1 MPASI
6 GKRGKST
13 TSTGGT
19 TKGEEEESRD
29 VGGGGGG
36 SGTINEGRAAPQ
48 CSGAA
53 VEERECTD
61 GGAEQQSR
69 ESATAETSND
79 LLGDASLLL
88 LMPPLDVPPPTPPT
102 SQSSTHVAPPPTP
115 GSTSRSSEGGG
126 RRRKLLNKA
135 KSLPKKLQ
143 VGGGHR
149 SSQSVMAS
157 PEVASDLA
165 RLSVGGSSP
174 RPLSSSM
181 TSAQSQFSA
190 AAATNASAGASNTT
204 SASITLYPANA
215 SAATA
220 VAPAIASSNNPNSN
234 NSRDEAPRVTVIE
247 PLPLAPPEIMRH
259 PRSYSVAAGGGT
271 GSGGIGFGSFLPN
284 PGGISGNTSKRSG
297 AEKLFRSLRGKDE
310 LAEAAAAVGLD
321 KDIGLKLALP
331 DKLDIMCGRATPP
344 PPGSTAASGQDGAG
358 GADGRDDQEDPYANP
373 FACSTPNSSPRKK
386 ILIVPGSQEDRDAPG
401 RTPLSAIR
409 KKLTIPTLANLTAST
424 PTGASPAAS
433 SGAGGMDDRSIHSA
447 SSRGSRGS
455 RRSCTHSRDGS
466 LSIAK
471 PTDDRPVQAASDPV
485 MDEIV
490 IRTSELEPSV
500 HQITLPAAT
509 DLLLCARV
517 CSLLEGYDRLLR
529 HQAAK
534 GRRWFDFAELVGAER
549 HELEEAYL
557 RALGHH
563 KEADE
568 QAKRQAIA
576 GSIARMGASTS
587 IQVPSTSSSGIGSS
601 GNPFGGGGAAVA
613 AASGTATPATGVS
626 ASTTMEEISLLG
638 DTVTDEGSRFSD
650 PKNLPHPSIL
660 KSLLDCGDDIK
671 VEGYFTETLGEE
683 DEGLSIPAL
692 EHGERTI
699 FPEDYGEKSSAVTV
713 AVFSSQQH
721 RQFIVCYKGTAEQQA
736 KPVKSHVRQKDANGG
751 EICLFDVILSDL
763 LSLPFFYFER
773 MLRGLTKICLC
784 VAFANKFPFVHPT
797 PMQNR
802 VSSTRLMQSS

>member
-1 MPASI
+1 MVSSSLSTSALPTAAAGAKKGGAVSSLVKQAGKSFKGVGSSLSGRRISMPASI
-6 GKRGKST
+6 GRRGEKNAQDED
-13 TSTGGT
+13 GVV
-19 TKGEEEESRD
+19 ESRD
-29 VGGGGGG
+29 GDGGGVIVDG
-36 SGTINEGRAAPQ
+36 GRAAPQ
-48 CSGAA
+48 CLAAVNEREREGTSGAG
-53 VEERECTD
+53 E
-61 GGAEQQSR
+61 QSR
-69 ESATAETSND
+69 DSAAPAATAAADSTAVASND
-79 LLGDASLLL
+79 LLGLGDLSLLSMTAPPAL
-88 LMPPLDVPPPTPPT
+88 PPPPPPLQYAAPAAP
-102 SQSSTHVAPPPTP
+102 SLIIMSSARD
-115 GSTSRSSEGGG
+115 SSSSNNNSEGEG
-126 RRRKLLNKA
+126 RRQKPVEKA
-135 KSLPKKLQ
+135 RLLPKKLQ
-143 VGGGHR
+143 MGNGHR
-149 SSQSVMAS
+149 SSQDTMSS
-157 PEVASDLA
+157 EVTSSHLA
-165 RLSVGGSSP
+165 RMSVGGSSP
-174 RPLSSSM
+174 RPSSSM
-181 TSAQSQFSA
+181 MRAQPQFSSSSSGGA
-190 AAATNASAGASNTT
+190 TTSTSSTSLVVNTNAAPSVTAALSSTNNT
-204 SASITLYPANA
+204 
-215 SAATA
+215 
-220 VAPAIASSNNPNSN
+220 
-234 NSRDEAPRVTVIE
+234 SRDEAPRVTVIE
-247 PLPLAPPEIMRH
+247 PLPQAPPETWRR
-259 PRSYSVAAGGGT
+259 PRSNSGAGGGS
-271 GSGGIGFGSFLPN
+271 SGLGFGSLLPT
-284 PGGISGNTSKRSG
+284 PGGTISKRSG

-373 FACSTPNSSPRKK
+373 FAYSTPNNSPRKK

-424 PTGASPAAS
+424 PTGASPAS
-433 SGAGGMDDRSIHSA
+433 GGGAGGIDDRSIHSA
-447 SSRGSRGS
+447 SSRGSRSS
-455 RRSCTHSRDGS
+455 RRSCTNSRDGS

-471 PTDDRPVQAASDPV
+471 PTDDRPVQAAPDPV
-485 MDEIV
+485 MNEIV
-490 IRTSELEPSV
+490 IRTSEMEPSV
-500 HQITLPAAT
+500 HQIALPAAT

-568 QAKRQAIA
+568 KAKRQAIA
-576 GSIARMGASTS
+576 GSIARMGASAS
-587 IQVPSTSSSGIGSS
+587 IQVPCID
-601 GNPFGGGGAAVA
+601 NPFGAAAAAAAAVA
-613 AASGTATPATGVS
+613 SGTTTPATGVS
-626 ASTTMEEISLLG
+626 ASTTAVDEVSLLG
-638 DTVTDEGSRFSD
+638 DTVTDEGSRFND

-660 KSLLDCGDDIK
+660 KSLMDCGDDIK

-699 FPEDYGEKSSAVTV
+699 FPEDYGEKNSAVTV

-751 EICLFDVILSDL
+751 EIRCYLFFVLS
-763 LSLPFFYFER
+763 SLP
-773 MLRGLTKICLC
+773 
-784 VAFANKFPFVHPT
+784 
-797 PMQNR
+797 
-802 VSSTRLMQSS
+802 

>member
-1 MPASI
+1 MVSSALPPAAAAASPLTSQAKKGKAVSSFVKSKSSSIVKQAGKSFRGVGSSLSERRISMPASI
-6 GKRGKST
+6 GRRGKED
-13 TSTGGT
+13 
-19 TKGEEEESRD
+19 EEVESRD
-29 VGGGGGG
+29 AGGGGG
-36 SGTINEGRAAPQ
+36 SGIMNEGRAAPQ
-48 CSGAA
+48 SSDAAA
-53 VEERECTD
+53 VDERECTD
-61 GGAEQQSR
+61 GGVEQKQSR
-69 ESATAETSND
+69 ETAAAETSND
-79 LLGDASLLL
+79 LLGDAALLL
-88 LMPPLDVPPPTPPT
+88 VMPSLGVPPSTTPPT
-102 SQSSTHVAPPPTP
+102 
-115 GSTSRSSEGGG
+115 TSLPLHSSEGG
-126 RRRKLLNKA
+126 RRRKLLKKA

-143 VGGGHR
+143 VASGHR
-149 SSQSVMAS
+149 SSQPGMAS
-157 PEVASDLA
+157 PEVTSSLA

-174 RPLSSSM
+174 RPLSSPMM
-181 TSAQSQFSA
+181 TSAHSQICASA
-190 AAATNASAGASNTT
+190 AAANASSSGAGASINTT
-204 SASITLYPANA
+204 STSIIVHSANA

-220 VAPAIASSNNPNSN
+220 TATAAEASTIASSNNPSSTHA
-234 NSRDEAPRVTVIE
+234 SRDEAPRVTVIE
-247 PLPLAPPEIMRH
+247 PLPLAPPEILRRT
-259 PRSYSVAAGGGT
+259 RSNSVNA
-271 GSGGIGFGSFLPN
+271 GSGGIGFGSFLPAA
-284 PGGISGNTSKRSG
+284 PGGTSGLTTSKRSG

-344 PPGSTAASGQDGAG
+344 PPGSTAASGQDGTG
-358 GADGRDDQEDPYANP
+358 KTDGRDDQEDPYANP

-386 ILIVPGSQEDRDAPG
+386 ILIVPGSQDDRDAPS

-409 KKLTIPTLANLTAST
+409 KKLTIPTLANLAAGA

-433 SGAGGMDDRSIHSA
+433 SGAGGMDDRSVHSA

-557 RALGHH
+557 HALGHH

-587 IQVPSTSSSGIGSS
+587 IQVPSSSGSN
-601 GNPFGGGGAAVA
+601 GNPFGAGATVA
-613 AASGTATPATGVS
+613 APGTATPTTGVS
-626 ASTTMEEISLLG
+626 TSTNMEEISLLG
-638 DTVTDEGSRFSD
+638 DTVTGEGSRFSD

-751 EICLFDVILSDL
+751 EVCLF
-763 LSLPFFYFER
+763 
-773 MLRGLTKICLC
+773 K
-784 VAFANKFPFVHPT
+784 
-797 PMQNR
+797 
-802 VSSTRLMQSS
+802 

>member
-1 MPASI
+1 
-6 GKRGKST
+6 
-13 TSTGGT
+13 
-19 TKGEEEESRD
+19 
-29 VGGGGGG
+29 
-36 SGTINEGRAAPQ
+36 
-48 CSGAA
+48 
-53 VEERECTD
+53 
-61 GGAEQQSR
+61 
-69 ESATAETSND
+69 
-79 LLGDASLLL
+79 
-88 LMPPLDVPPPTPPT
+88 
-102 SQSSTHVAPPPTP
+102 
-115 GSTSRSSEGGG
+115 
-126 RRRKLLNKA
+126 
-135 KSLPKKLQ
+135 
-143 VGGGHR
+143 
-149 SSQSVMAS
+149 
-157 PEVASDLA
+157 
-165 RLSVGGSSP
+165 
-174 RPLSSSM
+174 
-181 TSAQSQFSA
+181 
-190 AAATNASAGASNTT
+190 
-204 SASITLYPANA
+204 
-215 SAATA
+215 
-220 VAPAIASSNNPNSN
+220 
-234 NSRDEAPRVTVIE
+234 
-247 PLPLAPPEIMRH
+247 
-259 PRSYSVAAGGGT
+259 
-271 GSGGIGFGSFLPN
+271 
-284 PGGISGNTSKRSG
+284 
-297 AEKLFRSLRGKDE
+297 
-310 LAEAAAAVGLD
+310 
-321 KDIGLKLALP
+321 
-331 DKLDIMCGRATPP
+331 
-344 PPGSTAASGQDGAG
+344 
-358 GADGRDDQEDPYANP
+358 
-373 FACSTPNSSPRKK
+373 
-386 ILIVPGSQEDRDAPG
+386 
-401 RTPLSAIR
+401 
-409 KKLTIPTLANLTAST
+409 
-424 PTGASPAAS
+424 
-433 SGAGGMDDRSIHSA
+433 MDDRSVHSA

-557 RALGHH
+557 HALGHH

-587 IQVPSTSSSGIGSS
+587 IQVPSSSGSN
-601 GNPFGGGGAAVA
+601 GNPFGGGAAVA
-613 AASGTATPATGVS
+613 APGTATPTTGVS
-626 ASTTMEEISLLG
+626 TSTNMEEISLLG
-638 DTVTDEGSRFSD
+638 DTVTGEGSRFSD

-751 EICLFDVILSDL
+751 EVCLF
-763 LSLPFFYFER
+763 
-773 MLRGLTKICLC
+773 K
-784 VAFANKFPFVHPT
+784 
-797 PMQNR
+797 
-802 VSSTRLMQSS
+802 

>member
-1 MPASI
+1 M
-6 GKRGKST
+6 
-13 TSTGGT
+13 
-19 TKGEEEESRD
+19 
-29 VGGGGGG
+29 
-36 SGTINEGRAAPQ
+36 NEGRAAPQ

-53 VEERECTD
+53 VDERECTD
-61 GGAEQQSR
+61 RAEQSR
-69 ESATAETSND
+69 ESAAAETSNE
-79 LLGDASLLL
+79 LLDDALLL
-88 LMPPLDVPPPTPPT
+88 LMMPPLGVPPPTPPT
-102 SQSSTHVAPPPTP
+102 LPLQSSVPETPPLTP
-115 GSTSRSSEGGG
+115 GSEGGG
-126 RRRKLLNKA
+126 RRRKLLDKA

-143 VGGGHR
+143 VGVGHR

-157 PEVASDLA
+157 PEVTSNLA

-174 RPLSSSM
+174 RPFSSSM

-190 AAATNASAGASNTT
+190 AAAATNTCTITGTSTSIIQKNTTNAA
-204 SASITLYPANA
+204 A
-215 SAATA
+215 SAI
-220 VAPAIASSNNPNSN
+220 APSNYPNSN
-234 NSRDEAPRVTVIE
+234 TSREEAPRVTVIE
-247 PLPLAPPEIMRH
+247 PLPLAPPEILRQ
-259 PRSYSVAAGGGT
+259 PRSKSVTTGGT

-284 PGGISGNTSKRSG
+284 PGGTSGTAGKRSG

-344 PPGSTAASGQDGAG
+344 PPGSTAASGQDSTS

-409 KKLTIPTLANLTAST
+409 KKLTIPTLAHLAAST
-424 PTGASPAAS
+424 PNGASPAAG
-433 SGAGGMDDRSIHSA
+433 SGAAGMDDRSVHSA
-447 SSRGSRGS
+447 SSRGSRSS

-471 PTDDRPVQAASDPV
+471 PTDDRPVQAAPDPV

-509 DLLLCARV
+509 DLLHCARV

-568 QAKRQAIA
+568 KAKRQAIA

-587 IQVPSTSSSGIGSS
+587 IQVPSITS
-601 GNPFGGGGAAVA
+601 GNPFGAPTVS
-613 AASGTATPATGVS
+613 ASGTATPATGVS
-626 ASTTMEEISLLG
+626 ASTTMEEVSLLG
-638 DTVTDEGSRFSD
+638 DTVIDEGSRFSD

-736 KPVKSHVRQKDANGG
+736 KPVKSHVRQKDSNGG
-751 EICLFDVILSDL
+751 EIYLFDVFLSEL
-763 LSLPFFYFER
+763 LRSPFCKHS
-773 MLRGLTKICLC
+773 M
-784 VAFANKFPFVHPT
+784 
-797 PMQNR
+797 
-802 VSSTRLMQSS
+802 